1 MSPYVL
7 RVLVHQN
14 HAFGIDYNQK
24 SFDQRIKHLLD
35 KTNLQASTKYPLQS
49 EEGTE
54 PSKTQ
59 VFHNKHTDI
68 ENYIKTFKGKEEY
81 VKIFTS
87 VNIEAL
93 LRRFREKYRII
104 GSNCKAKG
112 NTVSSFQVEQNGTI
126 FDICLATKQ
135 TGGQL
140 DLSFKDADVY
150 HHFSEA
156 YAKINRALL
165 TKYLSKYNKHN
176 ENHKETDFWLEK
188 VSSLPTGVRR
198 PLHCGSQWPTSS
210 THLDSDCL
218 FKQGGMWWVANLL
231 KELKRERERTA
242 EGTHAQYVDRPCS
255 ISENQKL
262 RLLFSITTNKVI

>member
-165 TKYLSKYNKHN
+165 TKYLSKYNKQYYDIMS
-176 ENHKETDFWLEK
+176 KYLRGPISGTFVTDDPEYFERNAP
-188 VSSLPTGVRR
+188 SS
-198 PLHCGSQWPTSS
+198 
-210 THLDSDCL
+210 DMNKA
-218 FKQGGMWWVANLL
+218 F
-231 KELKRERERTA
+231 TA
-242 EGTHAQYVDRPCS
+242 RIIQPSYYPVG
-255 ISENQKL
+255 NQ
-262 RLLFSITTNKVI
+262 FSIFRPYKGDPINN